1 MKTQKMTIKEI
12 VDTIPARLGLDANQ
26 IDLSTPKKAYEFLK
40 DSNFQIFAQSSG
52 SDHVFDSAPGS
63 YIILETGYKS
73 MYDVNNLFAETS
85 EKRESLQKK
94 YSASGLWIADMCVDD
109 EDGYVDFGSWSEED
123 LYVIS
128 DNNWPYKIGF
138 NEFGKFNEF
147 IETIREICIVN
158 NEWAKVTAFISDEE
172 YSLDISTDGAVVH
185 NEAYV
190 IFDDN
195 GHSFAYTLAN
205 LLEVYVCDSF
215 DELEDVIPEII
226 YENCED
232 KTVIDPDCG
241 LIYEY
246 IHKEEI
252 ANLHD
257 VDAAIELVK
266 KHPRVLRK
274 LPDEVQKNT
283 LVAKAFIEANEYYV
297 TAGDELFENSRCGR
311 HAFLSGPLSRGRA
324 AHLKLNGIINAHGIV
339 QDDNYVADET
349 IISWCHNP
357 ELFKKLVASAMFRWI
372 VLNDELMGKI
382 DHKRILEA
390 YPKYIYV
397 LRNYFENKVQEDEK
411 FTEHIK
417 RRFGLLND
425 ADAHDIAVMATYEMI
440 IDTDPQLIARLVDS
454 YDSFILAPYVA
465 DLLLTVPKAMRDDI
479 IKTNIK
485 MAYYIS
491 DELENDEEIVDY
503 ICEYCPKAGDILSD
517 EIVIKRNLKRTTLNP
532 DEICQACDL
541 C

>member
-12 VDTIPARLGLDANQ
+12 VDTIPARLGLDASQ

-40 DSNFQIFAQSSG
+40 DSSFQIFAQSSG
-52 SDHVFDSAPGS
+52 SDHIFDSAPGS

-109 EDGYVDFGSWSEED
+109 EEGYVDFGSWSEED
-123 LYVIS
+123 LHVIS

-147 IETIREICIVN
+147 IETVREICIAN

-190 IFDDN
+190 ICDDN

-215 DELEDVIPEII
+215 DELEDVLPEII
-226 YENCED
+226 YEDCED
-232 KTVIDPDCG
+232 KTIIDPDCG

-297 TAGDELFENSRCGR
+297 IAGDELFENSRCGR

-382 DHKRILEA
+382 DHKRIIEA

-411 FTEHIK
+411 LTEHIK

-532 DEICQACDL
+532 DDICEDCDL